1 MDAEQFGRCFSRI
14 LSYLRVFKGPDFN
27 FKNEQ
32 KMCLQNLFM
41 KRDTMA
47 VMPTGFGKS
56 LIFQS
61 LALFT
66 QESYVLVVVPLKSII
81 ADQISE
87 LTSMGITACSLD
99 DHIDKSMDDIFG
111 GKYRIVYGSTEN
123 VTDAR
128 FIKKLKIP
136 STFIE
141 NLAACVIDETHTIQ
155 TWGGKR

>member
-1 MDAEQFGRCFSRI
+1 MPNSLRDVFREFCLIYECSKAPISI
-14 LSYLRVFKGPDFN
+14 LK
-27 FKNEQ
+27 
-32 KMCLQNLFM
+32 
-41 KRDTMA
+41 MA

-111 GKYRIVYGSTEN
+111 GKYRIVYGSAEN

-128 FIKKLKIP
+128 FIKKLKI
-136 STFIE
+136 
-141 NLAACVIDETHTIQ
+141 A
-155 TWGGKR
+155 